1 MDRIQT
7 NPISVGHLPG
17 GEIKQFFSG
26 PALSLAMG
34 FLAGFDLT
42 CHKNDSVI

>member
-17 GEIKQFFSG
+17 GEIKRIFPG
-26 PALSLAMG
+26 PTLSLAMG
-34 FLAGFDLT
+34 FLTL
-42 CHKNDSVI
+42 